1 MHTLIIKGNVVV
13 VKRNGIK
20 PSFKSG
26 IIKKQRR
33 REEASSKAKHLESNK
48 RT

>member
-1 MHTLIIKGNVVV
+1 MHTLIINGNVVVV

-33 REEASSKAKHLESNK
+33 REEASSKAKHLE
-48 RT
+48 